1 MTKMVPADKTTISST
16 GSLLRV
22 FIYCLFRS
30 YCWVWCKRYI
40 YIYTRT
46 RFAEIYWYNN
56 NNNNNNN
63 NINNNVYQQYI
74 NKFTETVGSIKIL
87 WLDATILQK
96 LIEK

>member
-1 MTKMVPADKTTISST
+1 MYM
-16 GSLLRV
+16 
-22 FIYCLFRS
+22 
-30 YCWVWCKRYI
+30 YI
-40 YIYTRT
+40 YIRT
-46 RFAEIYWYNN
+46 RFAEIYWY